1 MLHQMRDVLGQQIEE
16 NLPSMII
23 PEFHFLE
30 IEREFLG
37 RDAVK
42 LDQALFGEGP
52 EAFQSIDVNFS
63 ARVSFFMVDS
73 QVAIAA
79 EHQRVIAAEFISID
93 DRSTTNRFD
102 RHIQQRGRRDVFDDV
117 DLDYAIS
124 LQNAENRDFMGS
136 SPATFTLPL
145 SSEVRFV
152 HFDLAAQKIVGFRSM
167 GDDGLSDHGDRL
179 EGRRIANPELLRYL
193 PGREFEF
200 EELKDPEPGLGRDFD
215 FIKPA
220 TGEVVK
226 SVSTV
231 FAAELLIADS
241 IDFIAPTTT
250 AKNVAVFPAEFT
262 QITSRLIFCVN
273 NEFKGF

>member
-1 MLHQMRDVLGQQIEE
+1 MRDVLGQQIEE
-16 NLPSMII
+16 NLLSMII

-37 RDAVK
+37 RDAVE

-79 EHQRVIAAEFISID
+79 EHQRVIAAEFIGVD
-93 DRSTTNRFD
+93 DRSATDRFD

-117 DLDYAIS
+117 DLDHAIS

-136 SPATFTLPL
+136 SPATLTLPL

-152 HFDLAAQKIVGFRSM
+152 HFDLAAQKIGGFGSVGHNR
-167 GDDGLSDHGDRL
+167 LSNHGDRFESRGITKADL
-179 EGRRIANPELLRYL
+179 LGYLAGRD
-193 PGREFEF
+193 FEF
-200 EELKDPEPGLGRDFD
+200 KELEDPEPGLGRDFE

-220 TGEVVK
+220 AGEVVE
-226 SVSTV
+226 SES
-231 FAAELLIADS
+231 AALTAEFFVTDS
-241 IDFIAPTTT
+241 IDFIAPTST
-250 AKNVAVFPAEFT
+250 AENVAVFPAEFA
-262 QITSRLIFCVN
+262 QIPARPIFCVN
-273 NEFKGF
+273 NEFKSF